1 MADTKKPEEK
11 IYTQSDMD
19 NAISNVRIEERYIA
33 NQLMGDLGIPVDRR
47 IGPNGQ
53 PIYDQAARI
62 VMSTLLKGKAK
73 EEGTNEPEP
82 TQD

>member
-1 MADTKKPEEK
+1 METKKPEEK

-19 NAISNVRIEERYIA
+19 NEVSNVRIEERYIA

-62 VMSTLLKGKAK
+62 VMSTLLKGKPK
-73 EEGTNEPEP
+73 EEVPSEPIP
-82 TQD
+82 PQD